1 MARLMSSTE
10 LRQRLAQDDGV
21 VHLVE
26 PDLLQRV
33 AGQMRSGSDHQLDEL
48 RVVSL
53 QGSGGK
59 HPRPRGR
66 ERLLAGDPGQLL
78 GVSADEQNV
87 THPDRLSSRAFMSP
101 ILSGSGRAVQ
111 GAHPSDGVAC
121 ARRRAGGREAH
132 VSRPRDAAT
141 GETVWCSDEVGRLAV
156 ISSPLLDQDGRIYL
170 ADAEAMHAFDPDGAL
185 LWESPIVGV
194 PLSAQFTPGGDVVFI
209 TNIGHIYVLDR
220 TTGAP
225 VVAPHEVVPGATF
238 DPADGV
244 MACAMG
250 TAECPSAN
258 TPAIDLATGRFFF
271 TFWEPGA
278 DAAGIR
284 AVQITEGESPAIS
297 PLWTN
302 DALPGGSASSPVLSD
317 DGSRVYLNDNAGGLH
332 ALDAA
337 TGEPIW
343 SLPIGYATGGSPS
356 LSPDGLIM
364 PAGGGCAAVVAVAD
378 RGDRG
383 EVAWRQEAWLNRGVS
398 TQADGGRAYV
408 TVNRADQQ
416 NDLVVVDTATGDEL
430 DREPL
435 PGDAGFTVGTTLGPD
450 GTVYVP
456 TIRGQLF
463 AFRPA
468 GDD

>member
-1 MARLMSSTE
+1 MPDHTTAPPRRRRRGTGRRMAGPVL
-10 LRQRLAQDDGV
+10 LAITLAAGCSGTASDDDGDTGGARGDEGAGAAATTV
-21 VHLVE
+21 YGDGWSAVHA
-26 PDLLQRV
+26 DAANTDYARV
-33 AGQMRSGSDHQLDEL
+33 KGPADVTLAWERSFDGTINLGAT
-48 RVVSL
+48 VS
-53 QGSGGK
+53 
-59 HPRPRGR
+59 P
-66 ERLLAGDPGQLL
+66 
-78 GVSADEQNV
+78 
-87 THPDRLSSRAFMSP
+87 
-101 ILSGSGRAVQ
+101 SGRV
-111 GAHPSDGVAC
+111 
-121 ARRRAGGREAH
+121 H
-132 VSRPRDAAT
+132 VTSTSPGCHLYVLDAAT

-170 ADAEAMHAFDPDGAL
+170 ADAAAMHAFDPDGAL

-194 PLSAQFTPGGDVVFI
+194 PLSAQFTPGGDVAFI

-220 TTGAP
+220 ATGEP
-225 VVAPHEVVPGATF
+225 VVTPHELVPGATF

-258 TPAIDLATGRFFF
+258 TPAVDLATGRFFF

-284 AVQITEGESPAIS
+284 AVQISEGESPAIS

-302 DALPGGSASSPVLSD
+302 DALPGGSASSPVLSA
-317 DGSRVYLNDNAGGLH
+317 DGSRVYLNDNAGSLH

-356 LSPDGLIM
+356 LSPEGLIM
-364 PAGGGCAAVVAVAD
+364 PAGGSRAAVVAVAD

-435 PGDAGFTVGTTLGPD
+435 PGDTGFTVGTTLGLD

-468 GDD
+468 GDG